1 RKRNEAQG
9 AIGFDFD
16 SLYDGTEEAPP
27 AKVPDRPEWTKKDK
41 LAFER
46 EMLGLYVSD
55 HPLAGLEMPLAKH
68 ASISIQDLLISED
81 LQDGDQV
88 TVCGLVTS
96 VQHRVAKASGN
107 PYGMITV
114 EDFNGEVTVMF
125 MGKTYA
131 EFQYVLQQDAILAV
145 RGRVSRR
152 DDGLNLHAQSAFA
165 PDIGSFDAA
174 GPLSLLVAEQRAT
187 EQVMNEL
194 ADVLRRHNGE
204 TEVMLKVHRGQTAK
218 IFEVPMPV

>member
-1 RKRNEAQG
+1 V
-9 AIGFDFD
+9 
-16 SLYDGTEEAPP
+16 P

-68 ASISIQDLLISED
+68 ASTSIHDLLASDTID
-81 LQDGDQV
+81 DGDQV
-88 TVCGLVTS
+88 TVAGLVTS

-114 EDFNGEVTVMF
+114 EDFDGEVTVMF
-125 MGKTYA
+125 MGKTYQ
-131 EFQYVLQQDAILAV
+131 EFSSTLVQDSIMVV

-165 PDIGSFDAA
+165 PDLGAVDAS
-174 GPLSLLVAEQRAT
+174 GPLVLLMPEQRAT
-187 EQVMNEL
+187 EALVGDL
-194 ADVLRRHNGE
+194 AEVLQRHRGD
-204 TEVMLKVHRGQTAK
+204 TEVTLRLHRGSMAK
-218 IFEVPMPV
+218 VFEVPMPVRVTADLYGELKGLLGPNCLG